1 MNQSALEN
9 ILKKHHRDA
18 YLWARQCCSFD
29 DDLAKD
35 TLQNVYLK
43 ILEGKAKFK
52 EKSSVKT
59 WLFAV
64 IRYTAIDQKNADRN
78 TQPLE
83 VIPEIEDLP
92 LSTEEEV
99 NYKQLI
105 QLLSP
110 MQQEVILMVFYHE
123 MTLEQ
128 SAEVLQLSIGTVRTH
143 YDRGK
148 KRLKQLILKTQTT
161 Y

>member
-1 MNQSALEN
+1 MDQNTLEN
-9 ILKKHHRDA
+9 ILQKYHRDA

-52 EKSSVKT
+52 EKSTVKT

-64 IRYTAIDQKNADRN
+64 IRYTAIDQKNDNKN
-78 TQPLE
+78 THPLE
-83 VIPEIEDLP
+83 LIPEIQDLP
-92 LSTEEEV
+92 FSREEEV
-99 NYKQLI
+99 NYEQLI

>member
-1 MNQSALEN
+1 MDQSALEN

-64 IRYTAIDQKNADRN
+64 IRYTAIDQKNTDRN

-92 LSTEEEV
+92 LAMEEEV

-110 MQQEVILMVFYHE
+110 MQKEVILMVFYHE

>member
-1 MNQSALEN
+1 M
-9 ILKKHHRDA
+9 
-18 YLWARQCCSFD
+18 
-29 DDLAKD
+29 
-35 TLQNVYLK
+35 
-43 ILEGKAKFK
+43 
-52 EKSSVKT
+52 
-59 WLFAV
+59 
-64 IRYTAIDQKNADRN
+64 IRYTAIDQKNDDRN

>member
-1 MNQSALEN
+1 MDQNALEN

-64 IRYTAIDQKNADRN
+64 IRYTAIDQKNANRN

-92 LSTEEEV
+92 LSMEEEV

>member
-1 MNQSALEN
+1 MDQNTLEN
-9 ILKKHHRDA
+9 ILQKYHRDA

-52 EKSSVKT
+52 EKSTVKT

-64 IRYTAIDQKNADRN
+64 IRYTAIDQKNDNKN

-83 VIPEIEDLP
+83 LIPEIQDLP
-92 LSTEEEV
+92 FSREEEV
-99 NYKQLI
+99 NYEQLI

>member
-9 ILKKHHRDA
+9 ILKKHHQDA